1 MEEPVEEITEQ
12 SLLGNVNVVPTNVV
26 NGTPNNT
33 NGVIEPA
40 NVVNIPEENSTN
52 ENQNKNK
59 ENNKENKKNNNKRN
73 KNTPILYNAESEEI
87 VYKNIQNL
95 SPNNLYQGTTRIF
108 QNNSNKNKTR
118 FRHQRRKNKG
128 RTTRKT
134 RIRK

>member
-12 SLLGNVNVVPTNVV
+12 SLLGNVNVAPTNVV

-59 ENNKENKKNNNKRN
+59 ENNKENKKNNKKN

>member
-12 SLLGNVNVVPTNVV
+12 SLLGNVNVAPTNVV

-59 ENNKENKKNNNKRN
+59 ENNKENKKNNTKKN

-108 QNNSNKNKTR
+108 QNNPNKNKTR

-128 RTTRKT
+128 RKTRKT

>member
-12 SLLGNVNVVPTNVV
+12 SLLGNVNVAPTNVV

-59 ENNKENKKNNNKRN
+59 ENNKENKKNNKKN

-108 QNNSNKNKTR
+108 QNNPNKNKTR

-128 RTTRKT
+128 RKTRKT

>member
-12 SLLGNVNVVPTNVV
+12 SLLGNVNVAPTNVV

-59 ENNKENKKNNNKRN
+59 ENNKENKKNNTKKN

-108 QNNSNKNKTR
+108 QNNPNKNKTR

>member
-12 SLLGNVNVVPTNVV
+12 SLLGNVPPV
-26 NGTPNNT
+26 NA
-33 NGVIEPA
+33 A
-40 NVVNIPEENSTN
+40 NVVNIPEEDPTI
-52 ENQNKNK
+52 ENK
-59 ENNKENKKNNNKRN
+59 ENNKENKKNNNKKN

-95 SPNNLYQGTTRIF
+95 SPNNLYKGTTRIF
-108 QNNSNKNKTR
+108 QNNPNKNKTR